1 MLARSGRNEQVAL
14 RMEACGREALDGRK
28 DEGRSRA
35 GLSMCSEHQCG
46 RKAGLVSVVLR
57 VVAQHLVPPLRR

>member
-1 MLARSGRNEQVAL
+1 
-14 RMEACGREALDGRK
+14 MEACGREASDGRK